1 MTHSIKDDSSQLLE
15 GASADTNRVG
25 RYRLIAHLGSG
36 GMADVY
42 LAVSG
47 GKSARFQKL
56 LVVKVLKP
64 ELSAEPDFIEMFLDE
79 ARLAARL
86 SHPHVVQTLEV
97 GQDAGR
103 YFLAMEYV
111 EGQALNRL
119 IKASDALNGFD
130 LNFRLTVLV
139 RALSGLDYAHELAD
153 YDGSPLSVV
162 HRDISP
168 GNILVGYD
176 GQIKLADFGIAK
188 ARDST
193 NHTRIGVFKGKAAYM
208 APEQAK
214 GGEVDRRADIYSAGV
229 ILWELIVGRRM
240 WQGLPQA
247 EVLSLTIAG
256 SVPAPSKA
264 SANVSS
270 VLERICLK
278 ALALRKEDRYPTA
291 AALSH
296 DIEQFLRRT
305 FAPKPDRELGRVI
318 ADAFSADRSRIRELI
333 ELELS
338 PGVQSSL
345 VPVAAS
351 NEGSHATGE
360 REPSLSPTSNALGQ
374 ALRLGSGS
382 LTLLPAQPSI
392 SQPPVVASEPSPSPL
407 KRHLVLSLSLGLGA
421 LLLASLTV
429 AIGFGRVR
437 SDVSSA
443 QGPDAQALV
452 GSLAEQ
458 AAQPSAQTAVTP
470 NAITLG
476 MSAVFSG
483 PNRQL
488 GENMK
493 LGLET
498 AFWSANQAGGVH
510 GRKLN
515 LIALDDGYEAARVP
529 GTMRELI
536 EKRKVFAV
544 IGNVGTPTSALAA
557 PYASQ
562 QKTVFFGAFTG
573 APVLRQDPPD
583 RYVFNY
589 RASYRE
595 ETAATIRY
603 LTKVQKLATDQI
615 VVFAQEDSF
624 GDAGYD
630 GVAKSVRLL
639 GQASPDVLRVGY
651 KRNSADVDAAVAQV
665 LRYNDQSEAMR
676 VAYSADLVRVAK
688 HPVKAVVMVATYRAA
703 SKFIQKLRE
712 IPRLGKPI
720 FFNVSFVGTEAL
732 ADDLKSL
739 NSGLCSNVYV
749 TQVVPP
755 FTSGS
760 TGVRRY
766 REALAQ
772 YQPQAQPGFVSL
784 EGFIVGATFV
794 EALQQAGPSLT
805 TEKLVDTLEQ
815 FKAVDLGFGAQLS
828 FSLSEHQGSHKVWGT
843 RLDDSCT
850 VQSADLD

>member
-1 MTHSIKDDSSQLLE
+1 MTQSSNDDPSPVLE
-15 GASADTNRVG
+15 RASTSTNRVG

-42 LAVSG
+42 LAVSSG
-47 GKSARFQKL
+47 NGTRFQKL

-64 ELSAEPDFIEMFLDE
+64 ELIAEPDFIEMFLDE

-97 GQDAGR
+97 GEDAGR
-103 YFLAMEYV
+103 YFLAMEYI
-111 EGQALNRL
+111 EGQPLNRL
-119 IKASDALNGFD
+119 IKGTDGLNAFD

-139 RALSGLDYAHELAD
+139 RALAGLDYAHELVD
-153 YDGSPLSVV
+153 YDGSPLHVV
-162 HRDISP
+162 HRDVSP

-176 GQIKLADFGIAK
+176 GQIKLTDFGIAK

-193 NHTRIGVFKGKAAYM
+193 TETRIGVFKGKTAYM

-214 GGEVDRRADIYSAGV
+214 GGELDRRADIYSAGV

-240 WQGLPQA
+240 WQGLTQA
-247 EVLSLTIAG
+247 EILSRMIAG
-256 SVPAPSKA
+256 SVPIPSKVG
-264 SANVSS
+264 ANVSP

-278 ALALRKEDRYPTA
+278 ALALRKEDRYPSA
-291 AALSH
+291 AALSE
-296 DIEQFLRRT
+296 DIESFLRLN
-305 FAPKPDRELGRVI
+305 FPAKSDRELGRVI
-318 ADAFSADRSRIRELI
+318 AEAFSTDRARIRELI
-333 ELELS
+333 ETELS

-345 VPVAAS
+345 PPSWAAS
-351 NEGSHATGE
+351 EAPRTATGTTAH
-360 REPSLSPTSNALGQ
+360 LAPTSVVLGQ
-374 ALRLGSGS
+374 ALRQAAGQLS
-382 LTLLPAQPSI
+382 LPPAPPSI
-392 SQPPVVASEPSPSPL
+392 SQPPVVLSQPPPSQL
-407 KRHLVLSLSLGLGA
+407 KRRAGLGVGA
-421 LLLASLTV
+421 LVIAG
-429 AIGFGRVR
+429 AIFAVGFREKQPAAGSAEAAPAAAAALVEHG
-437 SDVSSA
+437 VHATPA
-443 QGPDAQALV
+443 QGI
-452 GSLAEQ
+452 
-458 AAQPSAQTAVTP
+458 TP
-470 NAITLG
+470 TEITLG

-483 PNRQL
+483 PTRQL

-498 AFWSANQAGGVH
+498 AFWAANQQGGVH
-510 GRKLN
+510 GRKLT
-515 LIALDDGYEAARVP
+515 LIALDDGYEASRVV

-536 EKRKVFAV
+536 EQRRVFAV
-544 IGNVGTPTSALAA
+544 VGNVGTPTSALAA

-595 ETAATIRY
+595 ETAATIAY
-603 LTKVQKLATDQI
+603 LTQVQKLPIEQI
-615 VVFAQEDSF
+615 VVFAQDDSF

-630 GVAKSVRLL
+630 GVAKAVRLL
-639 GQASPDVLRVGY
+639 GRTNRDVLRVGY
-651 KRNSADVDAAVAQV
+651 KRNSSDVDAALAQV
-665 LRYNDQSEAMR
+665 VRYNDQSEAVHVANSTDVIR
-676 VAYSADLVRVAK
+676 VQK

-712 IPRLGKPI
+712 VPRLGKPL

-732 ADDLKSL
+732 ADDLKST
-739 NSGLCSNVYV
+739 NPSLCSNVFV

-755 FTSGS
+755 FASGS

-766 REALAQ
+766 REVLAK

-784 EGFIVGATFV
+784 EGFIVGSTFV
-794 EALQQAGPSLT
+794 EALQQAGASLN
-805 TEKLVDTLEQ
+805 TERLVDTLEQ

-843 RLDDSCT
+843 RLDENCA
-850 VQSADLD
+850 VLPADLE

>member
-1 MTHSIKDDSSQLLE
+1 MTNSNKDETSQGLE
-15 GASADTNRVG
+15 GASASANRVG

-47 GKSARFQKL
+47 DKGTRFQKL
-56 LVVKVLKP
+56 LVVKVLKH
-64 ELSAEPDFIEMFLDE
+64 ELISEPDFIEMFFDE

-86 SHPHVVQTLEV
+86 SHPNVVQTLEV
-97 GQDAGR
+97 GEDAGR

-119 IKASDALNGFD
+119 IKASDSLNAFD

-139 RALSGLDYAHELAD
+139 RALSGLDYAHELTD
-153 YDGSPLSVV
+153 YDGSSLQVV
-162 HRDISP
+162 HRDVSP

-176 GQIKLADFGIAK
+176 GQIKLTDFGIAK

-193 NHTRIGVFKGKAAYM
+193 TETRIGVFKGKTAYM

-214 GGEVDRRADIYSAGV
+214 GGELDRRADIYAAGV

-240 WQGLPQA
+240 WQGLTQA
-247 EVLSLTIAG
+247 EILSRTIAG
-256 SVPAPSKA
+256 SVPVPSKFG
-264 SANVSS
+264 SVSPA
-270 VLERICLK
+270 LERICLK

-291 AALSH
+291 AALSQ
-296 DIEQFLRRT
+296 DIEEFLRRNFST
-305 FAPKPDRELGRVI
+305 KPDRELGRVI
-318 ADAFSADRSRIRELI
+318 AEAFSADRSRIRELI

-338 PGVQSSL
+338 PGARGSQPPSWSSNQSL
-345 VPVAAS
+345 RNAPA
-351 NEGSHATGE
+351 E
-360 REPSLSPTSNALGQ
+360 RENSLSSVSSALGH
-374 ALRLGSGS
+374 ALRGASGS
-382 LTLLPAQPSI
+382 LNLPPAQPSI
-392 SQPPVVASEPSPSPL
+392 SQLPVVTSEPPPSKL
-407 KRHLVLSLSLGLGA
+407 RRRAGLGLGA
-421 LLLASLTV
+421 LVLVGATF
-429 AIGFGRVR
+429 AIGFSRARTEAG
-437 SDVSSA
+437 SA

-452 GSLAEQ
+452 GSLAEH
-458 AAQPSAQTAVTP
+458 AARATEHPGVTANT
-470 NAITLG
+470 ITLG

-483 PNRQL
+483 PSRQL
-488 GENMK
+488 GEGMK

-498 AFWSANQAGGVH
+498 AFWSANQQGGVH

-515 LIALDDGYEAARVP
+515 LIALDDGYEASRVP

-536 EKRKVFAV
+536 EQRQVFAV
-544 IGNVGTPTSALAA
+544 IGNVGTPTSAVAA

-562 QKTVFFGAFTG
+562 QRTVFFGAFTG

-595 ETAATIRY
+595 ETAATLTY
-603 LTKVQKLATDQI
+603 LTQVKKLAIDQI

-630 GVAKSVRLL
+630 GVVKAARQL
-639 GQASPDVLRVGY
+639 GHANHDVLRVGY
-651 KRNSADVDAAVAQV
+651 KRNSSEVSAAIAQV
-665 LRYNDQSEAMR
+665 VKYNDQTEAMR
-676 VAYSADLVRVAK
+676 VASSTDVTHVAK

-732 ADDLKSL
+732 ADDLKSV
-739 NSGLCSNVYV
+739 NPSFCSNVYV

-755 FTSGS
+755 FDSGS

-766 REALAQ
+766 REALAK

-794 EALQQAGPSLT
+794 EALQRASASLS

-843 RLDDSCT
+843 RLDDSCA
-850 VQSADLD
+850 VLSADLE

>member
-1 MTHSIKDDSSQLLE
+1 MTHSIKEDPSQELE
-15 GASADTNRVG
+15 GPSASSHRVG

-56 LVVKVLKP
+56 LVIKVLKP

-111 EGQALNRL
+111 EGQPLNRL
-119 IKASDALNGFD
+119 IKASDALNAFD

-139 RALSGLDYAHELAD
+139 RALSGLDYAHELVD
-153 YDGSPLSVV
+153 YDGSPLQVV

-193 NHTRIGVFKGKAAYM
+193 NQTRIGVFKGKTAYM

-214 GGEVDRRADIYSAGV
+214 GGEVDRRADIYSAGI
-229 ILWELIVGRRM
+229 ILWELVVGRRL
-240 WQGLPQA
+240 WQGLTQA
-247 EVLSLTIAG
+247 EILSRTIAG
-256 SVPAPSKA
+256 SVPAPSEIG
-264 SANVSS
+264 ANVSP

-291 AALSH
+291 AALSQ
-296 DIEQFLRRT
+296 DLEQFLLRN
-305 FAPKPDRELGRVI
+305 FSAKPDRELGRVI
-318 ADAFSADRSRIRELI
+318 AEAFSADRSRIRELI
-333 ELELS
+333 ELELTPNGQGSLTSHWASHESSRNAGEGENSFS
-338 PGVQSSL
+338 P
-345 VPVAAS
+345 AAS
-351 NEGSHATGE
+351 
-360 REPSLSPTSNALGQ
+360 ALDQ
-374 ALRLGSGS
+374 LRLGSGPP
-382 LTLLPAQPSI
+382 TLSPVQPSI
-392 SQPPVVASEPSPSPL
+392 SQLPVISSEPPASKS
-407 KRHLVLSLSLGLGA
+407 KRRAGLGLGV
-421 LLLASLTV
+421 LVLASATF
-429 AIGFGRVR
+429 AIGFSRARTDLG
-437 SDVSSA
+437 SA
-443 QGPDAQALV
+443 QGVDAQAAV
-452 GSLAEQ
+452 GSLAEH
-458 AAQPSAQTAVTP
+458 AAQARAQQGVTP

-483 PNRQL
+483 PSRQL

-515 LIALDDGYEAARVP
+515 LIALDDGYEASRVP
-529 GTMRELI
+529 GTMKELL
-536 EKRKVFAV
+536 EQRQVFAV

-603 LTKVQKLATDQI
+603 LTQVQKLAIEQI

-624 GDAGYD
+624 GDAGFD
-630 GVAKSVRLL
+630 GVTKAVRLL
-639 GQASPDVLRVGY
+639 GRPNHDVLRVGY

-665 LRYNDQSEAMR
+665 VKYNDQSEAVR
-676 VAYSADLVRVAK
+676 VAYSAELVHLAK

-712 IPRLGKPI
+712 IPRLGKPT

-732 ADDLKSL
+732 ADDLKSV
-739 NSGLCSNVYV
+739 SPSLCSNVYV

-755 FTSGS
+755 FASGS

-766 REALAQ
+766 REALAK

-794 EALQQAGPSLT
+794 EALQRAGSSLT
-805 TEKLVDTLEQ
+805 SEKLVDTLEQ

-843 RLDDSCT
+843 RLDDSCA
-850 VQSADLD
+850 VLSADLE

>member
-1 MTHSIKDDSSQLLE
+1 MTNPIKDDPSRVFE
-15 GASADTNRVG
+15 GASASANRVG

-47 GKSARFQKL
+47 EKGTRFQKL
-56 LVVKVLKP
+56 VVVKVLKH
-64 ELSAEPDFIEMFLDE
+64 ELVSEPDFIEMFFDE

-97 GQDAGR
+97 GEDAGR

-119 IKASDALNGFD
+119 IKASDQLHAFD
-130 LNFRLTVLV
+130 LDFRLTVLV
-139 RALSGLDYAHELAD
+139 RALAGLDYAHELSD
-153 YDGSPLSVV
+153 YDGSPLQVV
-162 HRDISP
+162 HRDVSP

-193 NHTRIGVFKGKAAYM
+193 TETRIGVFKGKTAYM

-214 GGEVDRRADIYSAGV
+214 GGELDRRADVYAAGV

-247 EVLSLTIAG
+247 EILSRTITG
-256 SVPAPSKA
+256 SVPVPSRFG
-264 SANVSS
+264 ANVSP
-270 VLERICLK
+270 VLEGICMK

-291 AALSH
+291 AALSD
-296 DIEQFLRRT
+296 DIEQFLRQNFPAR
-305 FAPKPDRELGRVI
+305 PDRELGRVI
-318 ADAFSADRSRIRELI
+318 AEAFSADRSRIRELI
-333 ELELS
+333 EFELS
-338 PGVQSSL
+338 PAAPGSLALAWNSQQSSRT
-345 VPVAAS
+345 PS
-351 NEGSHATGE
+351 P
-360 REPSLSPTSNALGQ
+360 EPENALSLESSAPGQ
-374 ALRLGSGS
+374 TLRRASGS
-382 LTLLPAQPSI
+382 LTLPPAQPTSH
-392 SQPPVVASEPSPSPL
+392 PPLIASKPPSSPM
-407 KRHLVLSLSLGLGA
+407 RRRASLALGA
-421 LLLASLTV
+421 LVLAGAAFALAFSR
-429 AIGFGRVR
+429 AR
-437 SDVSSA
+437 SDPSSA
-443 QGPDAQALV
+443 RGPDGQP
-452 GSLAEQ
+452 LAAPLTEQ
-458 AAQPSAQTAVTP
+458 ASRATEQQGVTP

-483 PNRQL
+483 PSRQL

-498 AFWSANQAGGVH
+498 AFWAANQQGGVH
-510 GRKLN
+510 GRRLN
-515 LIALDDGYEAARVP
+515 LIALDDGYEASRVSS
-529 GTMRELI
+529 TMRELI
-536 EKRKVFAV
+536 EQRKVFAV
-544 IGNVGTPTSALAA
+544 VGNVGTPTSAVAA

-595 ETAATIRY
+595 ETATTIAY
-603 LTKVQKLATDQI
+603 LTKVKRLAIEQI

-630 GVAKSVRLL
+630 GVVKAARLL
-639 GQASPDVLRVGY
+639 GQSSHDVLRVGY

-665 LRYNDQSEAMR
+665 TKYHDQSQAVR
-676 VAYSADLVRVAK
+676 VASSADLVHVAK

-732 ADDLKSL
+732 ADDLKSV
-739 NSGLCSNVYV
+739 NPGLCTNVYV

-755 FTSGS
+755 FDSGA

-784 EGFIVGATFV
+784 EGFIVGATFI
-794 EALQQAGPSLT
+794 EALRQAPVSLT
-805 TEKLVDTLEQ
+805 TEKLVDSLER

-843 RLDDSCT
+843 RLDESCA
-850 VQSADLD
+850 VQSADLE